1 MASPP
6 ETPDEPTALAGA
18 PDQVRRARIGRHA
31 KPAVVLLA
39 IALILL
45 LANGHYGWIS
55 GVPGSKPTPID
66 AATPTVIDEPFAPKA
81 LRPLSPTQAEAW
93 NRQIPQTGQV
103 SAATPIV
110 VAASDPQS
118 FVRSLQ
124 CMTEAI
130 YYEAGNEPIDGQRA
144 VAQVILNRMR
154 SSVYPHSVCGVVYQG
169 SERKTGCQFTFT
181 CDGSLARAP
190 ARASWDRATGIAA
203 AALSGSVYAPVGWA
217 TNYHADYVVPYWA
230 QSLVKLTTVGRHIF
244 YGWKGVS
251 GTGAAF
257 TSRYAG
263 IEPNVLGALNMDGQ
277 QAPVV
282 TSEPGAIVSV
292 TSAERPLIRFGLPPA
307 GEVGT
312 KALSGKAAEPVRPDV
327 SLGSRWIIGGPRK
340 PLDNKSSDTRTVIP
354 EPAKPTALATQT
366 MTEAVQPPTKP
377 AAPAAP

>member
-6 ETPDEPTALAGA
+6 ETLDEPTALAGA

-31 KPAVVLLA
+31 KPVIVLLA

-55 GVPGSKPTPID
+55 GVPGSKPAPID

-190 ARASWDRATGIAA
+190 ARASWDRATHRRRRPQRQRLCAGRLGDE
-203 AALSGSVYAPVGWA
+203 LSCRLRRTLLGAKPGQAHHRRTPHLLRLEGGKRHRSRVHQPLRRDRAERARRVEHGWA
-217 TNYHADYVVPYWA
+217 AGA
-230 QSLVKLTTVGRHIF
+230 GRGERAGCHR
-244 YGWKGVS
+244 VS
-251 GTGAAF
+251 DQCRAA
-257 TSRYAG
+257 
-263 IEPNVLGALNMDGQ
+263 PD
-277 QAPVV
+277 
-282 TSEPGAIVSV
+282 
-292 TSAERPLIRFGLPPA
+292 
-307 GEVGT
+307 
-312 KALSGKAAEPVRPDV
+312 PVRP
-327 SLGSRWIIGGPRK
+327 
-340 PLDNKSSDTRTVIP
+340 
-354 EPAKPTALATQT
+354 
-366 MTEAVQPPTKP
+366 
-377 AAPAAP
+377 AACG